1 MSIFK
6 KAILTRAGKA
16 LIAKTQAKRG
26 TTEFTK
32 AVSGSGVWELDEDLE
47 TADELREPVQEF
59 NFSGIDIPDGN
70 PATVVVTVILSNK
83 GLENLYY
90 VTELGIY
97 AKDPDDGEV
106 LYALMVTDEQ
116 RVYLPAENGIGI
128 SNIVERI
135 NIEVSSSSNVVMRT
149 DTGLVSATDFVE
161 LKKLVNRIDAALNG
175 GAPGQ
180 LPFKKSSEGYDI
192 EWQDVEKSAITK
204 KRAEFPAI
212 GATDTIYVDTEDAA
226 IYIWK
231 NGEYFKLP
239 LGADAAETLQKQI
252 SKNTESIKALETCMV
267 RLENRFKEIHIVAL
281 ADAWKATEGDG
292 VAIYTQEIEAAVKAT
307 QGGTVWAETTAT
319 TPAEIVVEQDAQSVF
334 FRFGRALTED
344 GKVVL
349 TCYKKRP
356 ARDFGLLIEGGV

>member
-16 LIAKTQAKRG
+16 LIAKTQANRG
-26 TTEFTK
+26 NTEFTK
-32 AVSGSGVWELDEDLE
+32 AVSGSGAWKLDEDLE

-59 NFSGIDIPDGN
+59 SFSGIDIPDGN
-70 PATVVVTVILSNK
+70 PATVVVTVILSNR
-83 GLENLYY
+83 GLKSLYY

-128 SNIVERI
+128 SNILERI

-161 LKKLVNRIDAALNG
+161 LKKLVNRIATAFNG
-175 GAPGQ
+175 GASGQ

-192 EWQDVEKSAITK
+192 EWKDIEKSTVTS
-204 KRAEFPAI
+204 KRADFPVVGTI
-212 GATDTIYVDTEDAA
+212 NTVYIDPEDTA

-231 NGEYFKLP
+231 DEEYFKLP
-239 LGADAAETLQKQI
+239 LGAEAAETLQKQI
-252 SKNTESIKALETCMV
+252 SKNAESIKALET
-267 RLENRFKEIHIVAL
+267 RTASLENRFKEIHIVAL
-281 ADAWKATEGDG
+281 ADAWKGTEEDG
-292 VAIYTQEIEAAVKAT
+292 VTIYTQEIEAAVKST

-319 TPAEIVVEQDAQSVF
+319 TTAEIVAEQDAQSVF